1 MRIRERRAA
10 GLAVLA
16 VLVLLAASGCGRR
29 ERTVMPVTID
39 ERIGSAAPR
48 HPQDFSSHEAV
59 VRGVAAILRRDFG
72 LPVPEQVTVYLYSS
86 RALFERGL
94 VDDGRLAPVRA
105 AELGEF
111 AVAVG
116 KRRQLLLHNEGAP
129 PSSRYWMRLIAHELT
144 HVAQIELAG
153 SEGQAE
159 QWLTEGMAEWAAFAV
174 LERLSLDTLAER
186 RAIAYGEIR
195 DYPALSPGRLDLAT
209 LGTPRGYTTRLQ
221 RDGSQAT
228 YQLAFLMSDHLVQR
242 HGFEQLLVY
251 YRGFAAGRSRFENFY
266 ASFGQSLPDFE
277 AEMVSRFGPG
287 GR

>member
-1 MRIRERRAA
+1 
-10 GLAVLA
+10 
-16 VLVLLAASGCGRR
+16 
-29 ERTVMPVTID
+29 MPVTID

-59 VRGVAAILRRDFG
+59 VRGVAAILRRDFA

-94 VDDGRLAPVRA
+94 IDDGLLAPVRA

-129 PSSRYWMRLIAHELT
+129 PSSRYWLRLIAHELT

-153 SEGQAE
+153 GEGQAE

-174 LERLSLDTLAER
+174 LERLGLDTLADR

-195 DYPALSPGRLDLAT
+195 DYPALYPGRLDLAT

-242 HGFEQLLVY
+242 HGFEQLVVY
-251 YRGFAAGRSRFENFY
+251 YRGFAAGRSRFENFH

-277 AEMVSRFGPG
+277 AEMLSRFGHA
-287 GR
+287 R

>member
-1 MRIRERRAA
+1 MGIRTGIVSRSGRRAA
-10 GLAVLA
+10 GLVALA
-16 VLVLLAASGCGRR
+16 LLGLVAASGCGRR

-59 VRGVAAILRRDFG
+59 VRGVAAILRRDLG
-72 LPVPEQVTVYLYSS
+72 LPVPEQVTLYLYAS

-129 PSSRYWMRLIAHELT
+129 PSSRYWLRLIAHELT
-144 HVAQIELAG
+144 HVAQIELAT

-159 QWLTEGMAEWAAFAV
+159 QWLTEGMAEWAAFSV
-174 LERLSLDTLAER
+174 LERLGLETLADR
-186 RAIAYGEIR
+186 RAVAHGER
-195 DYPALSPGRLDLAT
+195 K
-209 LGTPRGYTTRLQ
+209 
-221 RDGSQAT
+221 
-228 YQLAFLMSDHLVQR
+228 
-242 HGFEQLLVY
+242 
-251 YRGFAAGRSRFENFY
+251 
-266 ASFGQSLPDFE
+266 
-277 AEMVSRFGPG
+277 GPS
-287 GR
+287 